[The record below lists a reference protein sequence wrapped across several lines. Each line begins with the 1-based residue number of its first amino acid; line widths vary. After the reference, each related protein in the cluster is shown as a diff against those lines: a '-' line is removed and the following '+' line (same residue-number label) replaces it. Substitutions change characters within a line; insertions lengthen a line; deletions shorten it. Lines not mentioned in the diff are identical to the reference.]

1 MTKILQLTSAHTAK
15 DLRVFMKTA
24 CSLSAAGYEVVM
36 LGPNAEQEVF
46 EGIQIK
52 GFRSRGGR
60 LGRFLVAP
68 FVIARMIIAEKA
80 DIVHFHDPDLLWVG
94 FLTRLLG
101 SKAVYD
107 VHEDFSAAVYDR
119 AWIPDFLRS
128 PVAVLFGFFERLAV
142 RFCSAA
148 VAATPRIA
156 RRFPSSKTIVT
167 NNYPLPSEI
176 LPEQGLP
183 FAERSESFVYIG
195 NISRERGVLK
205 LIEAAQISH
214 QGNRAVFNLAG
225 GFSDEALKRQVL
237 NYSGRPFFNYR
248 GYIARTQVAEL
259 LSGAIAGM
267 VTFLPLP
274 NHLDSRPNK
283 MFEYMSAGLPVIA
296 SDFPAWREMI
306 EEQGC
311 GLCVDPEDPEKIA
324 EAMNYL
330 LTHLEEAQE
339 MGVRGRA
346 QVVDKMNWGRE
357 EKKLI
362 SLYGRL
368 VGPPGVDRQA

>member
-15 DLRVFMKTA
+15 ELRVFMKTA
-24 CSLSAAGYEVVM
+24 CSLAAAGYEVVM
-36 LGPNAEQEVF
+36 VAPNAEQEVYM
-46 EGIQIK
+46 GIQIK

-60 LGRFLVAP
+60 WGRFLVAP
-68 FVIARMIIAEKA
+68 FAIARMIVAEKA
-80 DIVHFHDPDLLWVG
+80 DVVHFHDPDLLWVG
-94 FLTRLLG
+94 LLTKLLG

-119 AWIPDFLRS
+119 AWIPNFLRT

-142 RFCSAA
+142 RFCAAA
-148 VAATPRIA
+148 VAATPRISL
-156 RRFPSSKTIVT
+156 RFPASKTIVT

-176 LPEQGLP
+176 RTEQGLP
-183 FAERSESFVYIG
+183 FAERSKSFVYIG

-214 QGNRAVFNLAG
+214 QGSRAIFDLAG
-225 GFSDEALKRQVL
+225 GFTDEELERQVL
-237 NYSGRPFFNYR
+237 SFSERPFFNYR
-248 GYIARTQVAEL
+248 GYIDRTQVAEL
-259 LSGAIAGM
+259 LSDAIAGM

-339 MGVRGRA
+339 MGARGRVL
-346 QVVDKMNWGRE
+346 VVDKMNWGEE

-368 VGPPGVDRQA
+368 VGPSGVDRPA